1 MKLNLLP
8 TNINKGAKT
17 RNAIIGSVLLAALGI
32 AGMVA
37 LTTTSNDALRT
48 AKQAEADARPKAD
61 RAVATALQA
70 DEVIAQAKGILT
82 NSALSEAVLKHSAT
96 YPAFYDQLLP
106 QIPSYFRVTQI
117 TATPSSADSVTVNI
131 QGVLDTYQQY
141 ADLMIGLL
149 RIAKL
154 GPDGKPMVDPAT
166 KKPMY
171 LVQTVGRNGYID
183 RSMIVPALTPDDQTG
198 RPRLPGDPTLPDNE
212 FDRLALYEA
221 KAAVQRFDA
230 TGGFGDPT
238 VVLKG
243 AGPDSSLISVT
254 IVMSGTLQVPDVTN
268 TLRAAIS
275 ATPAAPAATPGA
287 GAPAGGAPAAGAGRA
302 AGAGAAGRTG
312 AGDVD

>member
-17 RNAIIGSVLLAALGI
+17 RNAILGSVLLAALGI

-37 LTTTSNDALRT
+37 LTTTSSNALLS

-70 DEVIAQAKGILT
+70 DTVIAQAKGILT

-117 TATPSSADSVTVNI
+117 TATPGSADSVTVNI

-154 GPDGKPMVDPAT
+154 GPDGKPVLDPAT
-166 KKPMY
+166 KKPQY

-183 RSMIVPALTPDDQTG
+183 RSMIVPALTPEDQNG
-198 RPRLPGDPTLPDNE
+198 RPRLPGDATVPDSE

-221 KAAVQRFDA
+221 KAAVQRFDP

-238 VVLKG
+238 VALKG

-268 TLRAAIS
+268 TLRAAI
-275 ATPAAPAATPGA
+275 TAAPATAAPGA
-287 GAPAGGAPAAGAGRA
+287 TGAAGA
-302 AGAGAAGRTG
+302 AGAAGRTG